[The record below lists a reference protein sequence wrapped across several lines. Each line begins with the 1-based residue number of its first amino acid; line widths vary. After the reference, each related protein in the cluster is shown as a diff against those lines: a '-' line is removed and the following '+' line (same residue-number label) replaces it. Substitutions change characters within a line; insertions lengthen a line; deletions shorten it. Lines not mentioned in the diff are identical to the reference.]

1 MDKLKKAL
9 PFIFPPLAVL
19 LIMGFAFYRHG
30 LYPFGD
36 GTVSWCDMSQQ
47 VIPLLTDF
55 KDIFTGKDGMFL
67 NFHNAGG
74 MDLWGV
80 FFFFIAS
87 PYTLLVLFVDKADI
101 IYLVNIL
108 TVLKMMTAAV
118 TAQIYFRSCQ
128 KKLDPYIGA
137 VLSVIYAFCGYGMFY
152 YQNNIWLDMMYLFP
166 LLMVAFRELFE
177 KKRIIPY
184 TVMLTLMMI
193 VNYYISY
200 MIVVFIMIFM
210 ALCCW
215 RYRKEEKYKDVP
227 CRFVIGS
234 LLGAL
239 LSAVVWIPCFL
250 QFLSSGRSKSVIQQI
265 ETASFITNYN
275 TTFCL
280 LLSTASVIV
289 IVAVFL
295 LDGKKRSKRLN
306 TDLIMLFLMLVPIL
320 IEPANLMWHTGSYM
334 SFPCRYAFIT
344 IFFALICAG
353 YFLSS
358 ENAVAKGKKNCD
370 HFVIFLILAALIY
383 GFYNFS
389 EGFVENNRSGISK
402 YTSSLW
408 QDSTAFEL
416 CLEFFIVAAAFY
428 AIVVLL
434 HKKGWISK
442 KIFAIFLAMFVAA
455 ESYAN
460 VNIYMVSPSMNNPQR
475 AANHQKIM
483 DLSDRLD
490 ETEGFYRVKT
500 SSKLFEVNL
509 VGSMGYNSL
518 SHYTS
523 LTSRDYMY
531 MMKQLGYSSYW
542 MEVGSYGGTE
552 LTDALL
558 SVKYLI
564 ERNAGSADAVYSN
577 DTYEIVPTEYY
588 LPLGI
593 VTNADLSGSEELST
607 GTRSNVQKKLFEQL
621 FGGKGDELITDYEY
635 STIYGVQ
642 DDSNFK
648 PNYTLTTTSDVAYMD
663 YSIDVTDKQTLYFD
677 CFDKLSNSHYTSLTS
692 RDYMYMMKQL
702 GYSSYWMEVGSYG
715 GTELTDAL
723 LSVKYL
729 IERNAGSADAVY
741 SNDTYE
747 IVPTEYYLPLGIV
760 TNADLSGSEELS
772 TGTRSNVQ
780 KKLFEQLFGGKGDE
794 LITDYEYSTIYGVQ
808 DDSNF
813 KPNYTL
819 TTTSDVAYMDYSID
833 VTDKQTLYFD
843 CFDKLSNSLSEDIN
857 GSFMVTVNGQVKQM
871 DYPSQSSNGLLKLG
885 EFENE
890 HVNVRVTLKKDIISC
905 RSYGVFGLHHNVL
918 EKALEQAQT
927 AGLTDSDGKL
937 SGSVNAK
944 AGQKCVLQI
953 PYQEGLKIKVNGK
966 AVSYDKVF
974 GDLVSFDLQE
984 GENTITVTSV
994 PKGFYAGLALTIA
1007 GIALT
1012 AGYFFIRKKLKFGET
1027 MEAAALVAVIGAGAI
1042 VIIVVYVAPC
1052 ILNIYS

>member
-1 MDKLKKAL
+1 MDKLKKIL
-9 PFIFPPLAVL
+9 PFIVPPLAVI
-19 LIMGFAFYRHG
+19 LIMGFAFYRHD

-55 KDIFTGKDGMFL
+55 KDILSGKDGIFL

-74 MDLWGV
+74 MNLWGV

-87 PYTLLVLFVDKADI
+87 PYTLLVLLADKADV
-101 IYLVNIL
+101 IYLVNIM
-108 TVLKMMTAAV
+108 TVLKLMTAAV
-118 TAQIYFRSCQ
+118 TAQIYFRTCQ
-128 KKLDPYIGA
+128 KKLSPYISS
-137 VLSVIYAFCGYGMFY
+137 VLSIIYAFCGYGMFY

-166 LLMVAFRELFE
+166 LLMVAFKELFE

-200 MIVVFIMIFM
+200 MIVIFILLFM
-210 ALCCW
+210 AVCCW

-227 CRFVIGS
+227 CRFIIGS

-250 QFLSSGRSKSVIQQI
+250 QFLSSGRSKSVIMQI
-265 ETASFITNYN
+265 ESADFFSNYQ

-280 LLSTASVIV
+280 LLSTASVAV
-289 IVAVFL
+289 IVLVFL

-306 TDLIMLFLMLVPIL
+306 TDLIMLFLMLIPII

-358 ENAVAKGKKNCD
+358 ENAIAKEKKNCD
-370 HFVIFLILAALIY
+370 HFIIFLILAALIY
-383 GFYNFS
+383 GFYRFS
-389 EGFVENNRSGISK
+389 EGFVENNRDGMAK
-402 YTSSLW
+402 YTKSLW

-416 CLEFFIVAAAFY
+416 WLEFFVVAAVFY
-428 AIVVLL
+428 TIITLL

-442 KIFAIFLAMFVAA
+442 KVFALFLAMFVAA

-460 VNIYMVSPSMNNPQR
+460 VNVYMITPDMNYPERSYYHHN
-475 AANHQKIM
+475 IM
-483 DLSDRLD
+483 DLSDRIED
-490 ETEGFYRVKT
+490 NDGFYRVKT

-564 ERNAGSADAVYSN
+564 EKNGGITNNADSVYSN
-577 DTYEIVPTEYY
+577 SVYEIVPTEYY

-593 VTNADLSGSEELST
+593 VTDADLSGSEELST
-607 GTRSNVQKKLFEQL
+607 GTRSDVQKKLFEQL
-621 FGGKGDELITDYEY
+621 FGGNGDELITDYEY
-635 STIYGVQ
+635 DSIYGIQ
-642 DDSNFK
+642 DDSVMSPSFTFNSS
-648 PNYTLTTTSDVAYMD
+648 SDFSYMD
-663 YSIDVTDKQTLYFD
+663 YEIKVTDKQTLYFD
-677 CFDKLSNSHYTSLTS
+677 CFDKLSNNLAES
-692 RDYMYMMKQL
+692 
-702 GYSSYWMEVGSYG
+702 
-715 GTELTDAL
+715 
-723 LSVKYL
+723 
-729 IERNAGSADAVY
+729 
-741 SNDTYE
+741 
-747 IVPTEYYLPLGIV
+747 
-760 TNADLSGSEELS
+760 
-772 TGTRSNVQ
+772 
-780 KKLFEQLFGGKGDE
+780 
-794 LITDYEYSTIYGVQ
+794 
-808 DDSNF
+808 
-813 KPNYTL
+813 
-819 TTTSDVAYMDYSID
+819 
-833 VTDKQTLYFD
+833 
-843 CFDKLSNSLSEDIN
+843 IN
-857 GSFMVTVNGQVKQM
+857 GSFMVTVNGRSIQT

-890 HVNVRVTLKKDIISC
+890 EVNVRVTLNKNITNC
-905 RSYGVFGLHHNVL
+905 RSYGVFGLHHDVL
-918 EKALEQAQT
+918 QKALEQVNT
-927 AGLTDSDGKL
+927 AGLTDNDGKL

-953 PYQEGLKIKVNGK
+953 PYQDGLKIKVNGES
-966 AVSYDKVF
+966 VSYSKVF
-974 GDLVSFDLQE
+974 GDLVCFDLQE
-984 GENTITVTSV
+984 GENSITVTNV
-994 PKGFYAGLALTIA
+994 PKGFYAGLALPIL
-1007 GIALT
+1007 GVALT
-1012 AGYFFIRKKLKFGET
+1012 
-1027 MEAAALVAVIGAGAI
+1027 
-1042 VIIVVYVAPC
+1042 
-1052 ILNIYS
+1052 

>member
-1 MDKLKKAL
+1 MEDECKMDKLKKIL
-9 PFIFPPLAVL
+9 PFIVPPLAVM
-19 LIMGFAFYRHG
+19 LIMGFAFYRND

-55 KDIFTGKDGMFL
+55 KDILTGKDGIFL

-74 MDLWGV
+74 MNLWGV

-87 PYTLLVLFVDKADI
+87 PYTLLVLLADKADV
-101 IYLVNIL
+101 IYLVNIM
-108 TVLKMMTAAV
+108 TVLKLMTAAV
-118 TAQIYFRSCQ
+118 TAQIYFRTCQ
-128 KKLDPYIGA
+128 KKLSPYISS
-137 VLSVIYAFCGYGMFY
+137 VLSIVYAFCGYGMFY

-166 LLMVAFRELFE
+166 LLMVAFKELFE

-200 MIVVFIMIFM
+200 MIVIFILLFM
-210 ALCCW
+210 AVCCW

-227 CRFVIGS
+227 CRFIIGS

-250 QFLSSGRSKSVIQQI
+250 QFLSSGRSKSVIMQI
-265 ETASFITNYN
+265 ESADFFSNYQ

-280 LLSTASVIV
+280 LLSTASVAV
-289 IVAVFL
+289 IVLVFL

-306 TDLIMLFLMLVPIL
+306 TDLIMLFLMLIPII

-358 ENAVAKGKKNCD
+358 ENAIAKEKKNCD
-370 HFVIFLILAALIY
+370 HFIIFLILAALIY
-383 GFYNFS
+383 GFYRFS
-389 EGFVENNRSGISK
+389 EGFVENNRDGMAK
-402 YTSSLW
+402 YTKSLW

-416 CLEFFIVAAAFY
+416 WLEFFVVAAVFY
-428 AIVVLL
+428 TIITLL

-442 KIFAIFLAMFVAA
+442 KIFALFLAMFVAA

-460 VNIYMVSPSMNNPQR
+460 VNVYMITPDMNYPERSYYHHN
-475 AANHQKIM
+475 IM
-483 DLSDRLD
+483 DLSDKIED
-490 ETEGFYRVKT
+490 NDGFYRVKT

-564 ERNAGSADAVYSN
+564 EKNDGITNNADSVYSN
-577 DTYEIVPTEYY
+577 SIYEIVPTEYY

-593 VTNADLSGSEELST
+593 VTDADLSGSEELST
-607 GTRSNVQKKLFEQL
+607 GTRSDVQKKLFEQL
-621 FGGKGDELITDYEY
+621 FGGNGDELITDYEY
-635 STIYGVQ
+635 DSIYGIQ
-642 DDSNFK
+642 DDSVMSPSFTFNSS
-648 PNYTLTTTSDVAYMD
+648 SDFSYMD
-663 YSIDVTDKQTLYFD
+663 YEIKVTDKQTLYFD
-677 CFDKLSNSHYTSLTS
+677 CFDKLSN
-692 RDYMYMMKQL
+692 
-702 GYSSYWMEVGSYG
+702 
-715 GTELTDAL
+715 
-723 LSVKYL
+723 
-729 IERNAGSADAVY
+729 N
-741 SNDTYE
+741 
-747 IVPTEYYLPLGIV
+747 
-760 TNADLSGSEELS
+760 
-772 TGTRSNVQ
+772 
-780 KKLFEQLFGGKGDE
+780 
-794 LITDYEYSTIYGVQ
+794 
-808 DDSNF
+808 
-813 KPNYTL
+813 
-819 TTTSDVAYMDYSID
+819 
-833 VTDKQTLYFD
+833 
-843 CFDKLSNSLSEDIN
+843 LSESIN
-857 GSFMVTVNGQVKQM
+857 GSFMVTVNGRSIQT

-890 HVNVRVTLKKDIISC
+890 EVNVRVTLNKNITNC
-905 RSYGVFGLHHNVL
+905 RSYGVFGLHHDVL
-918 EKALEQAQT
+918 QKALEQVNT
-927 AGLTDSDGKL
+927 AGLTDNDGKL

-953 PYQEGLKIKVNGK
+953 PYQEGLKIKVNGES
-966 AVSYDKVF
+966 VSYSKVF
-974 GDLVSFDLQE
+974 GDLVCFDLQE
-984 GENTITVTSV
+984 GENSITVTNV
-994 PKGFYAGLALTIA
+994 PKGFYAGLALTIL
-1007 GIALT
+1007 GVALT
-1012 AGYFFIRKKLKFGET
+1012 VGYFFIRKKLKFGELLE
-1027 MEAAALVAVIGAGAI
+1027 MAGIVAVIGAGVI
-1042 VIIVVYVAPC
+1042 VMILVYIAPC

>member
-1 MDKLKKAL
+1 MEDECKMDKLKKIL
-9 PFIFPPLAVL
+9 PFIVPPLAVM
-19 LIMGFAFYRHG
+19 LIMGFAFYRND

-55 KDIFTGKDGMFL
+55 KDILSGKDGIFL

-74 MDLWGV
+74 MNLWGV

-87 PYTLLVLFVDKADI
+87 PYTLLVLLADKADV
-101 IYLVNIL
+101 IYLVNIM
-108 TVLKMMTAAV
+108 TVLKLMTAAV
-118 TAQIYFRSCQ
+118 TAQIYFRTCQ
-128 KKLDPYIGA
+128 KKLSPYISS
-137 VLSVIYAFCGYGMFY
+137 VLSIVYAFCGYGMFY

-166 LLMVAFRELFE
+166 LLMVAFKELFE

-200 MIVVFIMIFM
+200 MIVIFILLFM
-210 ALCCW
+210 AVCCW

-227 CRFVIGS
+227 CRFIIGS

-250 QFLSSGRSKSVIQQI
+250 QFLSSGRSKSVIMQI
-265 ETASFITNYN
+265 ESADFFSNYQ

-280 LLSTASVIV
+280 LLSTASVAV
-289 IVAVFL
+289 IVLVFL

-306 TDLIMLFLMLVPIL
+306 TDLIMLFLMLIPIL

-358 ENAVAKGKKNCD
+358 ENAIAKEKKNCD
-370 HFVIFLILAALIY
+370 HFIIFLILAALIY
-383 GFYNFS
+383 GFYRFS
-389 EGFVENNRSGISK
+389 EGFVENNRDGMAK
-402 YTSSLW
+402 YTKSLW

-416 CLEFFIVAAAFY
+416 WLEFFVVAAVFY
-428 AIVVLL
+428 TIITLL

-442 KIFAIFLAMFVAA
+442 KIFALFLAMFVAA

-460 VNIYMVSPSMNNPQR
+460 VNVYMITPDMNYPERSYYHHN
-475 AANHQKIM
+475 IM
-483 DLSDRLD
+483 DLSDRIED
-490 ETEGFYRVKT
+490 NDGFYRVKT

-564 ERNAGSADAVYSN
+564 EKNGGITNNADSVYSN
-577 DTYEIVPTEYY
+577 SIYEIVPTEYY

-593 VTNADLSGSEELST
+593 VTDADLSGSEELST
-607 GTRSNVQKKLFEQL
+607 GTRSDVQKKLFEQL
-621 FGGKGDELITDYEY
+621 FGGNGDELITDYEY
-635 STIYGVQ
+635 DSIYGIQ
-642 DDSNFK
+642 DDSVMSPSFTFNSS
-648 PNYTLTTTSDVAYMD
+648 SDFSYMD
-663 YSIDVTDKQTLYFD
+663 YEIKVTDKQTLYFD
-677 CFDKLSNSHYTSLTS
+677 CFDKLSN
-692 RDYMYMMKQL
+692 
-702 GYSSYWMEVGSYG
+702 
-715 GTELTDAL
+715 
-723 LSVKYL
+723 
-729 IERNAGSADAVY
+729 N
-741 SNDTYE
+741 
-747 IVPTEYYLPLGIV
+747 
-760 TNADLSGSEELS
+760 
-772 TGTRSNVQ
+772 
-780 KKLFEQLFGGKGDE
+780 
-794 LITDYEYSTIYGVQ
+794 
-808 DDSNF
+808 
-813 KPNYTL
+813 
-819 TTTSDVAYMDYSID
+819 
-833 VTDKQTLYFD
+833 
-843 CFDKLSNSLSEDIN
+843 LSESIN
-857 GSFMVTVNGQVKQM
+857 GSFMVTVNGRSIQT

-890 HVNVRVTLKKDIISC
+890 EVNVRVTLNKNITNC
-905 RSYGVFGLHHNVL
+905 RSYGVFGLHHDVL
-918 EKALEQAQT
+918 QKALEQVNT
-927 AGLTDSDGKL
+927 AGLTDNDGKL

-953 PYQEGLKIKVNGK
+953 PYQEGLKIKVNGES
-966 AVSYDKVF
+966 VSYSKVF
-974 GDLVSFDLQE
+974 GDLVCFDLQE
-984 GENTITVTSV
+984 GENSITVTNV
-994 PKGFYAGLALTIA
+994 PKGLYAGLALTIL
-1007 GIALT
+1007 GVALT
-1012 AGYFFIRKKLKFGET
+1012 VGYFFIRKKLKFGELLE
-1027 MEAAALVAVIGAGAI
+1027 MAGIVAVIGAGVI
-1042 VIIVVYVAPC
+1042 VMILVYIAPC

>member
-455 ESYAN
+455 EC
-460 VNIYMVSPSMNNPQR
+460 IR
-475 AANHQKIM
+475 KREH
-483 DLSDRLD
+483 L
-490 ETEGFYRVKT
+490 
-500 SSKLFEVNL
+500 
-509 VGSMGYNSL
+509 
-518 SHYTS
+518 
-523 LTSRDYMY
+523 
-531 MMKQLGYSSYW
+531 
-542 MEVGSYGGTE
+542 YGIPKHE
-552 LTDALL
+552 
-558 SVKYLI
+558 
-564 ERNAGSADAVYSN
+564 
-577 DTYEIVPTEYY
+577 
-588 LPLGI
+588 
-593 VTNADLSGSEELST
+593 
-607 GTRSNVQKKLFEQL
+607 
-621 FGGKGDELITDYEY
+621 
-635 STIYGVQ
+635 
-642 DDSNFK
+642 
-648 PNYTLTTTSDVAYMD
+648 
-663 YSIDVTDKQTLYFD
+663 
-677 CFDKLSNSHYTSLTS
+677 
-692 RDYMYMMKQL
+692 
-702 GYSSYWMEVGSYG
+702 
-715 GTELTDAL
+715 
-723 LSVKYL
+723 
-729 IERNAGSADAVY
+729 
-741 SNDTYE
+741 
-747 IVPTEYYLPLGIV
+747 
-760 TNADLSGSEELS
+760 
-772 TGTRSNVQ
+772 
-780 KKLFEQLFGGKGDE
+780 
-794 LITDYEYSTIYGVQ
+794 
-808 DDSNF
+808 
-813 KPNYTL
+813 
-819 TTTSDVAYMDYSID
+819 
-833 VTDKQTLYFD
+833 
-843 CFDKLSNSLSEDIN
+843 
-857 GSFMVTVNGQVKQM
+857 
-871 DYPSQSSNGLLKLG
+871 QSSACG
-885 EFENE
+885 
-890 HVNVRVTLKKDIISC
+890 
-905 RSYGVFGLHHNVL
+905 
-918 EKALEQAQT
+918 
-927 AGLTDSDGKL
+927 
-937 SGSVNAK
+937 
-944 AGQKCVLQI
+944 
-953 PYQEGLKIKVNGK
+953 
-966 AVSYDKVF
+966 
-974 GDLVSFDLQE
+974 
-984 GENTITVTSV
+984 
-994 PKGFYAGLALTIA
+994 
-1007 GIALT
+1007 
-1012 AGYFFIRKKLKFGET
+1012 
-1027 MEAAALVAVIGAGAI
+1027 
-1042 VIIVVYVAPC
+1042 
-1052 ILNIYS
+1052 

>member
-1 MDKLKKAL
+1 MDKLKKIL
-9 PFIFPPLAVL
+9 PFIVPPLAVM
-19 LIMGFAFYRHG
+19 LIMGFAFYRND

-55 KDIFTGKDGMFL
+55 KDILSGKDGIFL

-74 MDLWGV
+74 MNLWGV

-87 PYTLLVLFVDKADI
+87 PYTLLVLLADKADV
-101 IYLVNIL
+101 IYLVNIM
-108 TVLKMMTAAV
+108 TVLKLMTAAV
-118 TAQIYFRSCQ
+118 TAQIYFRTCQ
-128 KKLDPYIGA
+128 KKLSPYISS
-137 VLSVIYAFCGYGMFY
+137 VLSIVYAFCGYGMFY

-166 LLMVAFRELFE
+166 LLMVAFKELFE

-200 MIVVFIMIFM
+200 MIVIFILLFM
-210 ALCCW
+210 AVCCW

-227 CRFVIGS
+227 CRFIIGS

-250 QFLSSGRSKSVIQQI
+250 QFLSSGRSKSVIMQI
-265 ETASFITNYN
+265 ESADFFSNYQ

-280 LLSTASVIV
+280 LLSTASVAV
-289 IVAVFL
+289 IVLVFL

-306 TDLIMLFLMLVPIL
+306 TDLIMLFLMLIPII

-358 ENAVAKGKKNCD
+358 ENAIAKEKKNCD
-370 HFVIFLILAALIY
+370 HFIIFLILAALIY
-383 GFYNFS
+383 GFYRFS
-389 EGFVENNRSGISK
+389 EGFVENNRDGMAK
-402 YTSSLW
+402 YTKSLW

-416 CLEFFIVAAAFY
+416 WLEFFVVAAVFY
-428 AIVVLL
+428 TIITLL

-442 KIFAIFLAMFVAA
+442 KVFALFLAMFVVA

-460 VNIYMVSPSMNNPQR
+460 VNVYMITPDMNYPERSYYHHN
-475 AANHQKIM
+475 IM
-483 DLSDRLD
+483 DLSDRIED
-490 ETEGFYRVKT
+490 NDGFYRVKT

-564 ERNAGSADAVYSN
+564 EKNDGITNNADSVYSN
-577 DTYEIVPTEYY
+577 SIYEIVPTEYY

-593 VTNADLSGSEELST
+593 VTDADLSGSEELST
-607 GTRSNVQKKLFEQL
+607 GTRSDVQKKLFEQL
-621 FGGKGDELITDYEY
+621 FGGNGDELITDYEY
-635 STIYGVQ
+635 DSIYGIQ
-642 DDSNFK
+642 DDSVMSPSFTFNSS
-648 PNYTLTTTSDVAYMD
+648 SDFSYMD
-663 YSIDVTDKQTLYFD
+663 YEIKVTDKQTLYFD
-677 CFDKLSNSHYTSLTS
+677 CFDKLSN
-692 RDYMYMMKQL
+692 
-702 GYSSYWMEVGSYG
+702 
-715 GTELTDAL
+715 
-723 LSVKYL
+723 
-729 IERNAGSADAVY
+729 N
-741 SNDTYE
+741 
-747 IVPTEYYLPLGIV
+747 
-760 TNADLSGSEELS
+760 
-772 TGTRSNVQ
+772 
-780 KKLFEQLFGGKGDE
+780 
-794 LITDYEYSTIYGVQ
+794 
-808 DDSNF
+808 
-813 KPNYTL
+813 
-819 TTTSDVAYMDYSID
+819 
-833 VTDKQTLYFD
+833 
-843 CFDKLSNSLSEDIN
+843 LSESIN
-857 GSFMVTVNGQVKQM
+857 GSFMVTVNGRSIQT

-890 HVNVRVTLKKDIISC
+890 EVNVRVTLNKNITNC
-905 RSYGVFGLHHNVL
+905 RSYGVFGLHHDVL
-918 EKALEQAQT
+918 QKALEQVNT
-927 AGLTDSDGKL
+927 AGLTDNDGKL

-953 PYQEGLKIKVNGK
+953 PYQEGLKIKVNGES
-966 AVSYDKVF
+966 VSYSKVF
-974 GDLVSFDLQE
+974 GDLVCFDLQE
-984 GENTITVTSV
+984 GENSITVTNV
-994 PKGFYAGLALTIA
+994 PKGFYAGLALTIL
-1007 GIALT
+1007 GVALT
-1012 AGYFFIRKKLKFGET
+1012 VGYFFIRKKLKFGELLE
-1027 MEAAALVAVIGAGAI
+1027 MAGIVAVIGAGVI
-1042 VIIVVYVAPC
+1042 VMILVYIAPC

>member
-1 MDKLKKAL
+1 MEDECKMDKLKKIL
-9 PFIFPPLAVL
+9 PFIVPPLAVM
-19 LIMGFAFYRHG
+19 LIMGFAFYRND

-55 KDIFTGKDGMFL
+55 KDILSGKDGIFL

-74 MDLWGV
+74 MNLWGV

-87 PYTLLVLFVDKADI
+87 PYTLLVLLADKADV
-101 IYLVNIL
+101 IYLVNIM
-108 TVLKMMTAAV
+108 TVLKLMTAAV
-118 TAQIYFRSCQ
+118 TAQIYFRTCQ
-128 KKLDPYIGA
+128 KKLSPYISS
-137 VLSVIYAFCGYGMFY
+137 VLSIVYAFCGYGMFY

-166 LLMVAFRELFE
+166 LLMVAFKELFE

-200 MIVVFIMIFM
+200 MIVIFILLFM
-210 ALCCW
+210 AVCCW

-227 CRFVIGS
+227 CRFIIGS

-250 QFLSSGRSKSVIQQI
+250 QFLSSGRSKSVIMQI
-265 ETASFITNYN
+265 ESADFFSNYQ

-280 LLSTASVIV
+280 LLSTASVAV
-289 IVAVFL
+289 IVLVFL

-306 TDLIMLFLMLVPIL
+306 TDLIMLFLMLIPII

-358 ENAVAKGKKNCD
+358 ENAIAKEKKNCD
-370 HFVIFLILAALIY
+370 HFIIFLILAALIY
-383 GFYNFS
+383 GFYRFS
-389 EGFVENNRSGISK
+389 EGFVENNRDGMAK
-402 YTSSLW
+402 YTKSLW

-416 CLEFFIVAAAFY
+416 WLEFFVVAAVFY
-428 AIVVLL
+428 TIITLL

-442 KIFAIFLAMFVAA
+442 KIFALFLAMFVAA

-460 VNIYMVSPSMNNPQR
+460 VNVYMITPDMNYPERSYYHHN
-475 AANHQKIM
+475 IM
-483 DLSDRLD
+483 DLSDRIED
-490 ETEGFYRVKT
+490 NDGFYRVKT

-564 ERNAGSADAVYSN
+564 EKNGGITNNADSVYSN
-577 DTYEIVPTEYY
+577 SIYEIVPTEYY

-593 VTNADLSGSEELST
+593 VTDADLSGSEELST
-607 GTRSNVQKKLFEQL
+607 GTRSDVQKKLFEQL
-621 FGGKGDELITDYEY
+621 FGGNGDELITDYEY
-635 STIYGVQ
+635 DSIYGIQ
-642 DDSNFK
+642 DDSVMSPSFTFNSS
-648 PNYTLTTTSDVAYMD
+648 SDFSYMD
-663 YSIDVTDKQTLYFD
+663 YEIKVTDKQTLYFD
-677 CFDKLSNSHYTSLTS
+677 CFDKLSN
-692 RDYMYMMKQL
+692 
-702 GYSSYWMEVGSYG
+702 
-715 GTELTDAL
+715 
-723 LSVKYL
+723 
-729 IERNAGSADAVY
+729 N
-741 SNDTYE
+741 
-747 IVPTEYYLPLGIV
+747 
-760 TNADLSGSEELS
+760 
-772 TGTRSNVQ
+772 
-780 KKLFEQLFGGKGDE
+780 
-794 LITDYEYSTIYGVQ
+794 
-808 DDSNF
+808 
-813 KPNYTL
+813 
-819 TTTSDVAYMDYSID
+819 
-833 VTDKQTLYFD
+833 
-843 CFDKLSNSLSEDIN
+843 LSESIN
-857 GSFMVTVNGQVKQM
+857 GSFMVTVNGRSIQT

-890 HVNVRVTLKKDIISC
+890 EVNVRVTLNKNITNC
-905 RSYGVFGLHHNVL
+905 RSYGVFGLHHDVL
-918 EKALEQAQT
+918 QKALEQVNT
-927 AGLTDSDGKL
+927 AGLTDNDGKL

-953 PYQEGLKIKVNGK
+953 PYQEGLKIKVNGES
-966 AVSYDKVF
+966 VSYSKVF
-974 GDLVSFDLQE
+974 GDLVCFDLQE
-984 GENTITVTSV
+984 GENSITVTNV
-994 PKGFYAGLALTIA
+994 PKGFYAGLALTIL
-1007 GIALT
+1007 GVALT
-1012 AGYFFIRKKLKFGET
+1012 VGYFFIRKKLKFGELLE
-1027 MEAAALVAVIGAGAI
+1027 MAGIVAVIGAGVI
-1042 VIIVVYVAPC
+1042 VMILVYIAPC

>member
-1 MDKLKKAL
+1 MEDECKMDKLKKIL
-9 PFIFPPLAVL
+9 PFIVPPLVVM
-19 LIMGFAFYRHG
+19 LIMGFAFYRND

-55 KDIFTGKDGMFL
+55 KDILSGKDGIFL

-74 MDLWGV
+74 MNLWGV

-87 PYTLLVLFVDKADI
+87 PYTLLVLLADKADV
-101 IYLVNIL
+101 IYLVNIM
-108 TVLKMMTAAV
+108 TVLKLMTAAV
-118 TAQIYFRSCQ
+118 TAQIYFRTCQ
-128 KKLDPYIGA
+128 KKLSPYISS
-137 VLSVIYAFCGYGMFY
+137 VLSIVYAFCGYGMFY

-166 LLMVAFRELFE
+166 LLMVAFKELFE

-200 MIVVFIMIFM
+200 MIVIFILLFM
-210 ALCCW
+210 AVCCW

-227 CRFVIGS
+227 CRFIIGS

-250 QFLSSGRSKSVIQQI
+250 QFLSSGRSKSVIMQI
-265 ETASFITNYN
+265 ESADFFSNYQ

-280 LLSTASVIV
+280 LLSTASVAV
-289 IVAVFL
+289 IVLVFL

-306 TDLIMLFLMLVPIL
+306 TDLIMLFLMLIPII

-358 ENAVAKGKKNCD
+358 ENAIAKEKKNCD
-370 HFVIFLILAALIY
+370 HFIIFLILAALIY
-383 GFYNFS
+383 GFYRFS
-389 EGFVENNRSGISK
+389 EGFVENNRDGMAK
-402 YTSSLW
+402 YTKSLW

-416 CLEFFIVAAAFY
+416 WLEFFVVAAVFY
-428 AIVVLL
+428 TIITLL

-442 KIFAIFLAMFVAA
+442 KIFALFLAMFVAA

-460 VNIYMVSPSMNNPQR
+460 VNVYMITPDMNYPERSYYHHN
-475 AANHQKIM
+475 IM
-483 DLSDRLD
+483 DLSDRIED
-490 ETEGFYRVKT
+490 NDGFYRVKT

-564 ERNAGSADAVYSN
+564 EKNGGITNNADSVYSN
-577 DTYEIVPTEYY
+577 SIYDIVPTEYY

-593 VTNADLSGSEELST
+593 VTDADLSGSEELSA
-607 GTRSNVQKKLFEQL
+607 GTRSDVQKKLFEQL
-621 FGGKGDELITDYEY
+621 FGGNGDELITDYEY
-635 STIYGVQ
+635 DSIYGIQ
-642 DDSNFK
+642 DDSVMSPSFTFNSS
-648 PNYTLTTTSDVAYMD
+648 SDFSYMD
-663 YSIDVTDKQTLYFD
+663 YEIKVTDKQTLYFD
-677 CFDKLSNSHYTSLTS
+677 CFDKLSN
-692 RDYMYMMKQL
+692 
-702 GYSSYWMEVGSYG
+702 
-715 GTELTDAL
+715 
-723 LSVKYL
+723 
-729 IERNAGSADAVY
+729 N
-741 SNDTYE
+741 
-747 IVPTEYYLPLGIV
+747 
-760 TNADLSGSEELS
+760 
-772 TGTRSNVQ
+772 
-780 KKLFEQLFGGKGDE
+780 
-794 LITDYEYSTIYGVQ
+794 
-808 DDSNF
+808 
-813 KPNYTL
+813 
-819 TTTSDVAYMDYSID
+819 
-833 VTDKQTLYFD
+833 
-843 CFDKLSNSLSEDIN
+843 LSESIN
-857 GSFMVTVNGQVKQM
+857 GSFMVTVNGRSIQT

-890 HVNVRVTLKKDIISC
+890 EVNIRVTLNKNITNC
-905 RSYGVFGLHHNVL
+905 RSYGVFGLHHDVL
-918 EKALEQAQT
+918 QKALEQVNT
-927 AGLTDSDGKL
+927 AGLTDNDGKL

-953 PYQEGLKIKVNGK
+953 PYQEGLKIKVNGES
-966 AVSYDKVF
+966 VSYSKVF
-974 GDLVSFDLQE
+974 GDLVCFDLQE
-984 GENTITVTSV
+984 GENSITVTNV
-994 PKGFYAGLALTIA
+994 PKGFYAGLALTIL
-1007 GIALT
+1007 GVALT
-1012 AGYFFIRKKLKFGET
+1012 VGYFFIRKKLKFGELLE
-1027 MEAAALVAVIGAGAI
+1027 MAGIVAVIGAGVI
-1042 VIIVVYVAPC
+1042 VMILVYIAPC

>member
-1 MDKLKKAL
+1 MEDECKMDKLKKIL
-9 PFIFPPLAVL
+9 PFIVPPLVVM
-19 LIMGFAFYRHG
+19 LIMGFAFYRND

-55 KDIFTGKDGMFL
+55 KDILSGKDGIFL

-74 MDLWGV
+74 MNLWGV

-87 PYTLLVLFVDKADI
+87 PYTLLVLLADKADV
-101 IYLVNIL
+101 IYLVNIM
-108 TVLKMMTAAV
+108 TVLKLMTAAV
-118 TAQIYFRSCQ
+118 TAQIYFRTCQ
-128 KKLDPYIGA
+128 KKLSPYISS
-137 VLSVIYAFCGYGMFY
+137 VLSIVYAFCGYGMFY

-166 LLMVAFRELFE
+166 LLMVAFKELFE

-200 MIVVFIMIFM
+200 MIVIFILLFM
-210 ALCCW
+210 AVCCW

-227 CRFVIGS
+227 CRFIIGS

-250 QFLSSGRSKSVIQQI
+250 QFLSSGRSKSVIMQI
-265 ETASFITNYN
+265 ESADFFSNYQ

-280 LLSTASVIV
+280 LLSTASVAV
-289 IVAVFL
+289 IVLVFL

-306 TDLIMLFLMLVPIL
+306 TDLIMLFLMLIPII

-358 ENAVAKGKKNCD
+358 ENAIAKEKKNCD
-370 HFVIFLILAALIY
+370 HFIIFLILAALIY
-383 GFYNFS
+383 GFYRFS
-389 EGFVENNRSGISK
+389 EGFVENNRDGMAK
-402 YTSSLW
+402 YTKSLW

-416 CLEFFIVAAAFY
+416 WLEFFVVAAVFY
-428 AIVVLL
+428 TIITLL

-442 KIFAIFLAMFVAA
+442 KIFALFLAMFVAA

-460 VNIYMVSPSMNNPQR
+460 VNVYMITPDMNYPERSYYHHN
-475 AANHQKIM
+475 IM
-483 DLSDRLD
+483 DLSDRIED
-490 ETEGFYRVKT
+490 NDGFYRVKT

-564 ERNAGSADAVYSN
+564 EKNGGITNNADSVYSN
-577 DTYEIVPTEYY
+577 SIYEIVPTEYY

-593 VTNADLSGSEELST
+593 VTDADLSGSEELSA
-607 GTRSNVQKKLFEQL
+607 GTRSDVQKKLFEQL
-621 FGGKGDELITDYEY
+621 FGDNGDELITDYEY
-635 STIYGVQ
+635 DSIYGIQ
-642 DDSNFK
+642 DDSVMSPSFTFNSS
-648 PNYTLTTTSDVAYMD
+648 SDFSYMD
-663 YSIDVTDKQTLYFD
+663 YEIKVTDKQTLYFD
-677 CFDKLSNSHYTSLTS
+677 CFDKLSN
-692 RDYMYMMKQL
+692 
-702 GYSSYWMEVGSYG
+702 
-715 GTELTDAL
+715 
-723 LSVKYL
+723 
-729 IERNAGSADAVY
+729 N
-741 SNDTYE
+741 
-747 IVPTEYYLPLGIV
+747 
-760 TNADLSGSEELS
+760 
-772 TGTRSNVQ
+772 
-780 KKLFEQLFGGKGDE
+780 
-794 LITDYEYSTIYGVQ
+794 
-808 DDSNF
+808 
-813 KPNYTL
+813 
-819 TTTSDVAYMDYSID
+819 
-833 VTDKQTLYFD
+833 
-843 CFDKLSNSLSEDIN
+843 LSESIN
-857 GSFMVTVNGQVKQM
+857 GSFMVTVNGRSIQT

-890 HVNVRVTLKKDIISC
+890 EVNVRVTLNKNITNC
-905 RSYGVFGLHHNVL
+905 RSYGVFGLHHDVL
-918 EKALEQAQT
+918 QKALEQVNT
-927 AGLTDSDGKL
+927 AGLTDNDGKL

-953 PYQEGLKIKVNGK
+953 PYQEGLKIKVNGES
-966 AVSYDKVF
+966 VSYSKVF
-974 GDLVSFDLQE
+974 GDLVCFDLQE
-984 GENTITVTSV
+984 GENSITVTNV
-994 PKGFYAGLALTIA
+994 PKGFYAGLALTIL
-1007 GIALT
+1007 GVALT
-1012 AGYFFIRKKLKFGET
+1012 VGYFFIRKKLKFGELLE
-1027 MEAAALVAVIGAGAI
+1027 MAGIVAVIGAGVI
-1042 VIIVVYVAPC
+1042 VMILVYIAPC

>member
-1 MDKLKKAL
+1 MEDECKMDKLKKIL
-9 PFIFPPLAVL
+9 PFIVPPLAVM
-19 LIMGFAFYRHG
+19 LIMGFAFYRND

-55 KDIFTGKDGMFL
+55 KDILSGKDGIFL

-74 MDLWGV
+74 MNLWGV

-87 PYTLLVLFVDKADI
+87 PYTLLVLLADKADV
-101 IYLVNIL
+101 IYLVNIM
-108 TVLKMMTAAV
+108 TVLKLMTAAV
-118 TAQIYFRSCQ
+118 TAQIYFRTCQ
-128 KKLDPYIGA
+128 KKLSPYISS
-137 VLSVIYAFCGYGMFY
+137 VLSIVYAFCGYGMFY

-166 LLMVAFRELFE
+166 LLMVAFKELFE

-200 MIVVFIMIFM
+200 MIVIFILLFM
-210 ALCCW
+210 AVCCW

-227 CRFVIGS
+227 CRFIIGS

-250 QFLSSGRSKSVIQQI
+250 QFLSSGRSKSVIMQI
-265 ETASFITNYN
+265 ESADFFSNYQ

-280 LLSTASVIV
+280 LLSTASVAV
-289 IVAVFL
+289 IVLVFL

-306 TDLIMLFLMLVPIL
+306 TDLIMLFLMLIPII

-358 ENAVAKGKKNCD
+358 ENAIAKEKKNCD
-370 HFVIFLILAALIY
+370 HFIIFLILAALIY
-383 GFYNFS
+383 GFYRFS
-389 EGFVENNRSGISK
+389 EGFVENNRDGMAK
-402 YTSSLW
+402 YTKSLW

-416 CLEFFIVAAAFY
+416 WLEFFVVAAVFY
-428 AIVVLL
+428 TIITLL

-442 KIFAIFLAMFVAA
+442 KIFALFLAMFVAA

-460 VNIYMVSPSMNNPQR
+460 VNVYMITPDMNYPERSYYHHN
-475 AANHQKIM
+475 IM
-483 DLSDRLD
+483 DLSDRIED
-490 ETEGFYRVKT
+490 NDGFYRVKT

-564 ERNAGSADAVYSN
+564 EKNGGITNNADSVYSN
-577 DTYEIVPTEYY
+577 SIYEIVPTEYY

-593 VTNADLSGSEELST
+593 VTDADLSGSEELST
-607 GTRSNVQKKLFEQL
+607 GTRSDVQKKLFEQL
-621 FGGKGDELITDYEY
+621 FGGNGDELITDYEY
-635 STIYGVQ
+635 DSIYGIQ
-642 DDSNFK
+642 DDSVMSPSFTFNSS
-648 PNYTLTTTSDVAYMD
+648 SDFSYMD
-663 YSIDVTDKQTLYFD
+663 YEIKVTDKQTLYFD
-677 CFDKLSNSHYTSLTS
+677 CFDKLSN
-692 RDYMYMMKQL
+692 
-702 GYSSYWMEVGSYG
+702 
-715 GTELTDAL
+715 
-723 LSVKYL
+723 
-729 IERNAGSADAVY
+729 N
-741 SNDTYE
+741 
-747 IVPTEYYLPLGIV
+747 
-760 TNADLSGSEELS
+760 
-772 TGTRSNVQ
+772 
-780 KKLFEQLFGGKGDE
+780 
-794 LITDYEYSTIYGVQ
+794 
-808 DDSNF
+808 
-813 KPNYTL
+813 
-819 TTTSDVAYMDYSID
+819 
-833 VTDKQTLYFD
+833 
-843 CFDKLSNSLSEDIN
+843 LSESIN
-857 GSFMVTVNGQVKQM
+857 GSFMVTVNGRSIQT

-890 HVNVRVTLKKDIISC
+890 EVNVRVTLNKNITNC
-905 RSYGVFGLHHNVL
+905 RSYGVFGLHHDVL
-918 EKALEQAQT
+918 QKALEQVNT
-927 AGLTDSDGKL
+927 AGLTDNDGKL

-953 PYQEGLKIKVNGK
+953 PYQEGLKIKVNGES
-966 AVSYDKVF
+966 VSYSKVF
-974 GDLVSFDLQE
+974 GDLVCFDLQD
-984 GENTITVTSV
+984 GENSITVTNV
-994 PKGFYAGLALTIA
+994 PKGFYAGLALTIL
-1007 GIALT
+1007 GMALT
-1012 AGYFFIRKKLKFGET
+1012 VGYFFIRKKLKFGELLE
-1027 MEAAALVAVIGAGAI
+1027 MAGIVAVIGAGVI
-1042 VIIVVYVAPC
+1042 VMILVYIAPC

>member
-1 MDKLKKAL
+1 MFFKEKYKNYVMHGGLNKMDKLKKAL
-9 PFIFPPLAVL
+9 PFIIPPLAVL

-87 PYTLLVLFVDKADI
+87 PYTLLVLFVDKDDI

-137 VLSVIYAFCGYGMFY
+137 VLSVIYAFCGYGMLY

-200 MIVVFIMIFM
+200 MIVVFILLFM

-250 QFLSSGRSKSVIQQI
+250 QFLSSGRSKSVIEQL
-265 ETASFITNYN
+265 ETSSFITNYY

-358 ENAVAKGKKNCD
+358 ENSVAKGKKNCD

-402 YTSSLW
+402 Y
-408 QDSTAFEL
+408 
-416 CLEFFIVAAAFY
+416 
-428 AIVVLL
+428 
-434 HKKGWISK
+434 
-442 KIFAIFLAMFVAA
+442 
-455 ESYAN
+455 
-460 VNIYMVSPSMNNPQR
+460 
-475 AANHQKIM
+475 
-483 DLSDRLD
+483 
-490 ETEGFYRVKT
+490 T

-552 LTDALL
+552 FTDALL

-564 ERNAGSADAVYSN
+564 EKSTGSADAVYSN

-593 VTNADLSGSEELST
+593 VTDADLSGSEELST

-621 FGGKGDELITDYEY
+621 FGGNGNELITDYEY
-635 STIYGVQ
+635 T
-642 DDSNFK
+642 
-648 PNYTLTTTSDVAYMD
+648 
-663 YSIDVTDKQTLYFD
+663 
-677 CFDKLSNSHYTSLTS
+677 
-692 RDYMYMMKQL
+692 
-702 GYSSYWMEVGSYG
+702 
-715 GTELTDAL
+715 
-723 LSVKYL
+723 
-729 IERNAGSADAVY
+729 
-741 SNDTYE
+741 
-747 IVPTEYYLPLGIV
+747 
-760 TNADLSGSEELS
+760 
-772 TGTRSNVQ
+772 
-780 KKLFEQLFGGKGDE
+780 
-794 LITDYEYSTIYGVQ
+794 TIYGVQ

-890 HVNVRVTLKKDIISC
+890 HVNVRVTLKKDITSC

-1042 VIIVVYVAPC
+1042 VIIVVYIAPC

>member
-1 MDKLKKAL
+1 MEDECKMDKLKKIL
-9 PFIFPPLAVL
+9 PFIVPPLAVM
-19 LIMGFAFYRHG
+19 LIMGFAFYRND

-55 KDIFTGKDGMFL
+55 KDILSGKDGIFL

-74 MDLWGV
+74 MNLWGV

-87 PYTLLVLFVDKADI
+87 PYTLLVLLADKADV
-101 IYLVNIL
+101 IYLVNIM
-108 TVLKMMTAAV
+108 TVLKLMTAAV
-118 TAQIYFRSCQ
+118 TAQIYFRTCQ
-128 KKLDPYIGA
+128 KKLSPYISS
-137 VLSVIYAFCGYGMFY
+137 VLSIVYAFCGYGMFY

-166 LLMVAFRELFE
+166 LLMVAFKELFE

-200 MIVVFIMIFM
+200 MIVIFILLFM
-210 ALCCW
+210 AVCCW

-227 CRFVIGS
+227 CRFIIGS

-250 QFLSSGRSKSVIQQI
+250 QFLSSGRSKSVIMQI
-265 ETASFITNYN
+265 ESADFFSNYQ

-280 LLSTASVIV
+280 LLSTASVAV
-289 IVAVFL
+289 IVLVFL

-306 TDLIMLFLMLVPIL
+306 TDLIMLFLMLIPII

-358 ENAVAKGKKNCD
+358 ENAIAKEKKNCD
-370 HFVIFLILAALIY
+370 HFIIFLILAALIY
-383 GFYNFS
+383 GFYRFS
-389 EGFVENNRSGISK
+389 EGFVENNRDGMAK
-402 YTSSLW
+402 YTKSLW

-416 CLEFFIVAAAFY
+416 WLEFFVVAAVFY
-428 AIVVLL
+428 TIITLL

-442 KIFAIFLAMFVAA
+442 KVFALFLAMFVVA

-460 VNIYMVSPSMNNPQR
+460 VNVYMITPDMNYPERSYYHHN
-475 AANHQKIM
+475 IM
-483 DLSDRLD
+483 DLSDRIED
-490 ETEGFYRVKT
+490 NDGFYRVKT

-564 ERNAGSADAVYSN
+564 EKNDGITNNADSAYSN
-577 DTYEIVPTEYY
+577 SIYEIVPTEYY

-593 VTNADLSGSEELST
+593 VTDADLSGSEELST
-607 GTRSNVQKKLFEQL
+607 GTRSDVQKKLFEQL
-621 FGGKGDELITDYEY
+621 FGGNGDELITDYEY
-635 STIYGVQ
+635 DSIYGIQ
-642 DDSNFK
+642 DDSVMSPSFTFNSS
-648 PNYTLTTTSDVAYMD
+648 SDFSYMD
-663 YSIDVTDKQTLYFD
+663 YEIKVTDKQTLYFD
-677 CFDKLSNSHYTSLTS
+677 CFDKLSN
-692 RDYMYMMKQL
+692 
-702 GYSSYWMEVGSYG
+702 
-715 GTELTDAL
+715 
-723 LSVKYL
+723 
-729 IERNAGSADAVY
+729 N
-741 SNDTYE
+741 
-747 IVPTEYYLPLGIV
+747 
-760 TNADLSGSEELS
+760 
-772 TGTRSNVQ
+772 
-780 KKLFEQLFGGKGDE
+780 
-794 LITDYEYSTIYGVQ
+794 
-808 DDSNF
+808 
-813 KPNYTL
+813 
-819 TTTSDVAYMDYSID
+819 
-833 VTDKQTLYFD
+833 
-843 CFDKLSNSLSEDIN
+843 LSESIN
-857 GSFMVTVNGQVKQM
+857 GSFMVTVNGRSIQT

-890 HVNVRVTLKKDIISC
+890 EVNVRVTLNKNITNC
-905 RSYGVFGLHHNVL
+905 RSYGVFGLHHDVL
-918 EKALEQAQT
+918 QKALEQVNT
-927 AGLTDSDGKL
+927 AGLTDNDGKL

-953 PYQEGLKIKVNGK
+953 PYQEGLKIKVNGES
-966 AVSYDKVF
+966 VSYSKVF
-974 GDLVSFDLQE
+974 GDLVCFDLQE
-984 GENTITVTSV
+984 GENSITVTNV
-994 PKGFYAGLALTIA
+994 PKGFYAGLALTIL
-1007 GIALT
+1007 GVALT
-1012 AGYFFIRKKLKFGET
+1012 VGYFFIRKKLKFGELLE
-1027 MEAAALVAVIGAGAI
+1027 MAGIVAVIGAGVI
-1042 VIIVVYVAPC
+1042 VMILVYIAPC

>member
-1 MDKLKKAL
+1 MEDECKMDKLKKIL
-9 PFIFPPLAVL
+9 PFIVPPLAVM
-19 LIMGFAFYRHG
+19 LIMGFAFYRND

-55 KDIFTGKDGMFL
+55 KDILSGKDGIFL

-74 MDLWGV
+74 MNLWGV

-87 PYTLLVLFVDKADI
+87 PYTLLVLLADKADV
-101 IYLVNIL
+101 IYLVNIM
-108 TVLKMMTAAV
+108 TVLKLMTAAV
-118 TAQIYFRSCQ
+118 TAQIYFRTCQ
-128 KKLDPYIGA
+128 KKLSPYISS
-137 VLSVIYAFCGYGMFY
+137 VLSIVYAFCGYGMFY

-166 LLMVAFRELFE
+166 LLMVAFKELFE

-200 MIVVFIMIFM
+200 MIVIFILLFM
-210 ALCCW
+210 AVCCW

-227 CRFVIGS
+227 CRFIIGS

-250 QFLSSGRSKSVIQQI
+250 QFLSSGRSKSVIMQI
-265 ETASFITNYN
+265 ESADFFSNYQ

-280 LLSTASVIV
+280 LLSTASVAV
-289 IVAVFL
+289 IVLVFL

-306 TDLIMLFLMLVPIL
+306 TDLIMLFLMLIPII

-358 ENAVAKGKKNCD
+358 ENAIAKEKKNCD

-383 GFYNFS
+383 GFYRFS
-389 EGFVENNRSGISK
+389 EGFVENNRDGMAK
-402 YTSSLW
+402 YTKILW

-416 CLEFFIVAAAFY
+416 WLEFFVVAAVFY
-428 AIVVLL
+428 TIITLL

-442 KIFAIFLAMFVAA
+442 KVFALFLAMFVVA

-460 VNIYMVSPSMNNPQR
+460 VNVYMITPDMNYPERSYYHHN
-475 AANHQKIM
+475 IM
-483 DLSDRLD
+483 DLSDKIKD
-490 ETEGFYRVKT
+490 NDGFYRAKT

-564 ERNAGSADAVYSN
+564 EKNDGITNNADSVYSN
-577 DTYEIVPTEYY
+577 SIYEIVPTEYY

-593 VTNADLSGSEELST
+593 VTDADLSGSEELST
-607 GTRSNVQKKLFEQL
+607 GTRSDVQKKLFEQL
-621 FGGKGDELITDYEY
+621 FGGNGDELITDYEY
-635 STIYGVQ
+635 DSIYGIQ
-642 DDSNFK
+642 DDSVMSPSFTFNSS
-648 PNYTLTTTSDVAYMD
+648 SDFSYMD
-663 YSIDVTDKQTLYFD
+663 YEIKVTDKQTLYFD
-677 CFDKLSNSHYTSLTS
+677 CFDKLSN
-692 RDYMYMMKQL
+692 
-702 GYSSYWMEVGSYG
+702 
-715 GTELTDAL
+715 
-723 LSVKYL
+723 
-729 IERNAGSADAVY
+729 N
-741 SNDTYE
+741 
-747 IVPTEYYLPLGIV
+747 
-760 TNADLSGSEELS
+760 
-772 TGTRSNVQ
+772 
-780 KKLFEQLFGGKGDE
+780 
-794 LITDYEYSTIYGVQ
+794 
-808 DDSNF
+808 
-813 KPNYTL
+813 
-819 TTTSDVAYMDYSID
+819 
-833 VTDKQTLYFD
+833 
-843 CFDKLSNSLSEDIN
+843 LSESIN
-857 GSFMVTVNGQVKQM
+857 GSFMVTVNGRSIQT

-890 HVNVRVTLKKDIISC
+890 EVNVRVTLNKNITNC
-905 RSYGVFGLHHNVL
+905 RSYGVFGLHHDVL
-918 EKALEQAQT
+918 QKALEQVNT
-927 AGLTDSDGKL
+927 AGLTDNDGKL

-953 PYQEGLKIKVNGK
+953 PYQEGLKIKVNGES
-966 AVSYDKVF
+966 VSYSKVF
-974 GDLVSFDLQE
+974 GDLVCFDLQE
-984 GENTITVTSV
+984 GENSITVTNV
-994 PKGFYAGLALTIA
+994 PKGFYAGLALTIL
-1007 GIALT
+1007 GVALT
-1012 AGYFFIRKKLKFGET
+1012 VGYFFIRKKLKFGELLE
-1027 MEAAALVAVIGAGAI
+1027 MAGIVAVIGAGVI
-1042 VIIVVYVAPC
+1042 VMILVYIAPC